1 MNPTTFVSLILQR
14 MAHIHHQMPIKAE
27 KRIIF
32 EAITSQKGLSKWWT
46 KDCIAQP
53 VLEFVNQF
61 KFGDALE
68 NHMKVI
74 DLQPDK
80 RVEWECIKSVE
91 EWLGTRVIFEII
103 EKDGMNFLNFL
114 HSGYENEDE
123 FFASCNF
130 NWARYLISLQ
140 NFCEKGK
147 GSPFNPDIDLAEV
160 RAVRKKSK

>member
-1 MNPTTFVSLILQR
+1 
-14 MAHIHHQMPIKAE
+14 MAHIHHLLPIKAE
-27 KRIIF
+27 KQIIF
-32 EAITSQKGLSKWWT
+32 DAITSQKGLSKWWT

-53 VLEFVNQF
+53 EAEFVNQF
-61 KFGDALE
+61 KFGDLIE

-74 DLQPDK
+74 DLQTDK

-114 HSGYENEDE
+114 HIGFENEDD

-130 NWARYLISLQ
+130 NWARNLISLK
-140 NFCEKGK
+140 NLCETGK
-147 GSPFNPDIDLAEV
+147 GSPFNTATDLDEIK
-160 RAVRKKSK
+160 AVRKKTK